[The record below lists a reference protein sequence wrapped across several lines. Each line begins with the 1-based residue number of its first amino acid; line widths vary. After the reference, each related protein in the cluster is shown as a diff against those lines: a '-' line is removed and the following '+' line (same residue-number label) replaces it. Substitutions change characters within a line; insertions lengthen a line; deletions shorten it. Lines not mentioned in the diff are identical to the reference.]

1 MNLPTEVEGK
11 WLLKDLSAFASR
23 LTTLGAQLL
32 HERCYENNL
41 RFDTPAM
48 TLTPALQ
55 VLRLRQDSQAH
66 LTYKAPLDLSSG
78 IILRHEIEIT
88 VDDFDLARQLL
99 EALGYEV
106 FFQYEKYR
114 TLYELDRCHIMLDE
128 LPYGDFVEIEGPDPA
143 AILALAERLALRW
156 QDASAVTYT
165 GLFDIFIDNSG
176 HDFRDLTFANFAG
189 INVTPEQIELR
200 WADQSR

>member
-1 MNLPTEVEGK
+1 MNLPTELEGK
-11 WLLKDLSAFASR
+11 WLLKDLPAFASR
-23 LTTLGAQLL
+23 LTALDAQLL

-41 RFDTPAM
+41 RFDTPGK

-88 VDDFDLARQLL
+88 VDDFDRARQLL

-114 TLYELDRCHIMLDE
+114 TVYQLDGCHIMLDE

-189 INVTPEQIELR
+189 ISVTPKQIELR
-200 WADQSR
+200 WADQSG